1 MTARITA
8 KKLSPLGAFG
18 LACGLAGAF
27 VGYQAQAQNV
37 VVTNATVATGD
48 GSDPIENGVVIVEQG
63 KVTYAGLATGAG
75 SFQTDMVLDA
85 QGQWVTPGLFAAAT
99 TLGLWDVGAVSESN
113 DQAAGGS
120 PFGAALDVAPALNP
134 ASQHVAISRAGGI
147 TRASVYSRPSSS
159 IFGGQGAIVD
169 LGSDSTMLMRPRAF
183 QMIAMGETGARI
195 GGGSRTGAHAL
206 LRNAL
211 REAGQYG
218 DDSQLVGRAAEPERD
233 VSGDD
238 LPIDPRLIDNR
249 TERASDTLLT
259 RFDAAALVPVLRG
272 QQPLYVVVDRA
283 ADIREILALK
293 REFADLDLVLV
304 GANEGWLVA
313 REIAAADVPVIAR
326 ALDDLPSSFEQLAAT
341 QSNVGRMIDAGVKV
355 AIGGLDGGTDGQP
368 RSITQFAGN
377 LVALNKIPG
386 ATGLSWG
393 QAFAAISATPA
404 AIAGYEGRLGVL
416 APGAMGDLVLWSG
429 DPLELDSAPTRVFID
444 GVEQPLVNHQTR
456 LRDRYRD
463 LDESELPKAYD
474 W

>member
-1 MTARITA
+1 MNRRRLIGNRNAAMFFGI
-8 KKLSPLGAFG
+8 GAAF
-18 LACGLAGAF
+18 LAALAGSAS
-27 VGYQAQAQNV
+27 AQNV

-48 GSDPIENGVVIVEQG
+48 GSDPIENGVVIIEDG
-63 KVTYAGLATGAG
+63 KVTYAGPSSGAG
-75 SFQTDMVLDA
+75 SFQTDMVLDL

-120 PFGAALDVAPALNP
+120 PFSAALDVAPALNP
-134 ASQHVAISRAGGI
+134 ASQHVLVSRAGGI

-169 LGSDSTMLMRPRAF
+169 LGSDPQMVMRPRAF
-183 QMIAMGETGARI
+183 QLVTLGESGARL

-218 DDSQLVGRAAEPERD
+218 DDSPLVGRALPREQD

-238 LPIDPRLIDNR
+238 LPIDPRLVDNR
-249 TERASDTLLT
+249 TERGSDTLLT
-259 RFDAAALVPVLRG
+259 RFDAAALVPVVRG
-272 QQPLYVVVDRA
+272 QQPLYVAVERA
-283 ADIREILALK
+283 ADIREVLALK
-293 REFADLDLVLV
+293 REFPGLDLVLV
-304 GANEGWLVA
+304 GVSEGWLVA
-313 REIAAADVPVIAR
+313 RDIAAAGVPVIAD

-341 QSNVGRMIDAGVKV
+341 QSNVGRMIDAGVVV

-368 RSITQFAGN
+368 RSATQFAGN
-377 LVALNKIPG
+377 LVALTRVPG
-386 ATGLSWG
+386 ASGLRWG
-393 QAFAAISATPA
+393 QAFATISSTPA

-416 APGAMGDLVLWSG
+416 APGAMGDLVVWDG
-429 DPLELDSAPTRVFID
+429 DPLELDSAPTRVFIE

-463 LDESELPKAYD
+463 LDERDLPKAYD